1 MQDAGSTVAPAP
13 SHVAR
18 QADPDHPD
26 HIAELATTFSNLMR
40 TYTRAR
46 QTFLAQARHN
56 VEWSSQLLMSW
67 VVNEGPL
74 RASALAEMAE
84 SDPSTVSRQVAH
96 LVKDGYLERRADP
109 ADGRA
114 SLLVASERGL
124 ELHRE
129 HLQVRNEHFRR
140 MLDEWDEPDI
150 RGFSELLRRF
160 TVDFEKN
167 RRTWFDEDVE
177 PPRDAASTTTPQ
189 RES

>member
-1 MQDAGSTVAPAP
+1 MAVQDAGSTMAPAP
-13 SHVAR
+13 
-18 QADPDHPD
+18 ADLAQRGDRD
-26 HIAELATTFSNLMR
+26 DVAELATTFSNLMR

-46 QTFLAQARHN
+46 QTLLARARHN

-67 VVNEGPL
+67 VVNEGPM

-114 SLLVASERGL
+114 SLLVASERGR

-140 MLDEWDEPDI
+140 MLDEWDQRDI
-150 RGFSELLRRF
+150 RRLSGLLHRF

-167 RRTWFDEDVE
+167 RKTWFDEDAE
-177 PPRDAASTTTPQ
+177 PTRDTASTAPQ